1 MINYILIFYISY
13 FVTFLGYLLAKEE
26 VVIDE
31 LKEIQKPIT
40 YTLDALLLLSYGSL
54 LYFLSSYGFII
65 FITIILLLI
74 KLISIVKKID
84 SLKQI
89 HNVLLYSIT
98 FMYSYTYLESS
109 FMFITIF
116 PILILFIENTNQKL
130 ELKTEFV
137 KFVFLTIMLIL
148 LSVL

>member
-54 LYFLSSYGFII
+54 LYFLSIHITSIPHTKYLVDTKII
-65 FITIILLLI
+65 NFFYCY
-74 KLISIVKKID
+74 
-84 SLKQI
+84 
-89 HNVLLYSIT
+89 NVLLFY
-98 FMYSYTYLESS
+98 F
-109 FMFITIF
+109 
-116 PILILFIENTNQKL
+116 
-130 ELKTEFV
+130 
-137 KFVFLTIMLIL
+137 
-148 LSVL
+148 